1 MAGIACGRFAATNF
15 NELKTLIFSPLFV
28 DECLKFVPRI
38 IRFLSVFVRFFYG
51 IHWLGINKRDY

>member
-28 DECLKFVPRI
+28 DECLKFVPSVVE
-38 IRFLSVFVRFFYG
+38 FLSVCRSSYLVIVGF
-51 IHWLGINKRDY
+51 H